1 MVLQQ
6 SVIDHLRHLRGCREI
21 AADIRTRGE
30 RLVPCPGQDD
40 TAMVR
45 LLKGVP
51 EPCQLRHHLPWHG
64 VVARLIVD
72 GNNDNV
78 LKVFVYPEFHHCVF
92 S

>member
-1 MVLQQ
+1 
-6 SVIDHLRHLRGCREI
+6 
-21 AADIRTRGE
+21 
-30 RLVPCPGQDD
+30 
-40 TAMVR
+40 MVR

-51 EPCQLRHHLPWHG
+51 EPCQLRHHLLWHG

-78 LKVFVYPEFHHCVF
+78 LTVFVYPEFHPCVL